1 MSNEDPSIALANIVN
16 VIEKDELASG
26 NIIQLDQSIK
36 LAITKQTEIL
46 LGFDIDADSKDVLS
60 VYFTASLM
68 DLSKKLLGS
77 QSAFLGLL
85 SKQRRDVIDSVQ
97 KNVDDTLYLLASNSV
112 YEKYQKEVDNLGNF
126 GPDNFICI
134 C

>member
-68 DLSKKLLGS
+68 DLSEKLLGS
-77 QSAFLGLL
+77 QSAFLGLP

>member
-68 DLSKKLLGS
+68 DLSEKLLGS
-77 QSAFLGLL
+77 QSAFLGLP

-126 GPDNFICI
+126 GPDNCICI

>member
-77 QSAFLGLL
+77 QSAFLGLP

-126 GPDNFICI
+126 GPDNCICI